1 MKKILEKD
9 KKTRKNFKKTE
20 KKFFIYKTISNNS
33 SLPDLVRFNA
43 LNLLN
48 QMSPNLSSKT
58 RISNRCVFTTNKKK
72 FNKLSNFSRIV
83 TLKLA
88 KKQSIHGL
96 KKSSW

>member
-9 KKTRKNFKKTE
+9 KKIRKEVKKYE
-20 KKFFIYKTISNNS
+20 KEKFIYKTISSNYN
-33 SLPDLVRFNA
+33 LPDLIRFNA
-43 LNLLN
+43 LNYLN
-48 QMSPNLSSKT
+48 QISSSLSSKT
-58 RISNRCVFTTNKKK
+58 TISNRCVVTINKKK

-88 KKQSIHGL
+88 KKKQIHGL